1 MSLKYDDLF
10 YSRVATENEKNYNCS
25 VPFHPAIRSET
36 TNITIPVCKDSKT
49 GMKVYNHY
57 SESKSSSV
65 LNEEAVP
72 CSWFD
77 VFLGLPFINE
87 GNDENEAY
95 IRLYVNPK
103 IKVKKIVIYYD
114 STTFAGEVGG
124 YIGMLLGFS
133 VIDLAIIFNATFTK
147 RLQSIISKIF

>member
-1 MSLKYDDLF
+1 M
-10 YSRVATENEKNYNCS
+10 
-25 VPFHPAIRSET
+25 
-36 TNITIPVCKDSKT
+36 
-49 GMKVYNHY
+49 
-57 SESKSSSV
+57 

-147 RLQSIISKIF
+147 RLQSVISNLF